1 MDPYYEFRH
10 VVSFEETNLVG
21 NVYYVN
27 YLRWQGRCREMFLL
41 EHAPEV
47 LAELRGDLKLFTL
60 KSECEYLAEISAFDE
75 LSIRMRLEEL
85 TQTQIAFAFDY
96 VHIHDGMEEL
106 VARGRQRVACMRG
119 PNGQTA
125 PARVP
130 ESLRTALE
138 AYIVRTPHRGAPD
151 GLSPARVG
159 GRQ

>member
-1 MDPYYEFRH
+1 METYYEYRH
-10 VVSFEETNLVG
+10 IVSFEETNLVG

-41 EHAPEV
+41 ERAPDI
-47 LAELRGDLKLFTL
+47 LDELRGDLKLFTL

-96 VHIHDGMEEL
+96 VRVLDGAEIL

-119 PNGQTA
+119 PNGSTS
-125 PARVP
+125 PAGVP
-130 ESLRTALE
+130 ESLRKAL
-138 AYIVRTPHRGAPD
+138 AGYRVRPPVRSAGGGRAH
-151 GLSPARVG
+151 SVVG
-159 GRQ
+159 GRA